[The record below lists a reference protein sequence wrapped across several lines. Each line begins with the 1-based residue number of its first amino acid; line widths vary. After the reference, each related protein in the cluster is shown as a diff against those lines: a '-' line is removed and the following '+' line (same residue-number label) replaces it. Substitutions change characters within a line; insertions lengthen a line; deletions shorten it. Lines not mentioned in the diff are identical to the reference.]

1 VEAAEIEARAAPSAP
16 LVPPDEET
24 AERMTGR

>member
-1 VEAAEIEARAAPSAP
+1 MEAQAKPGAI

-24 AERMTGR
+24 AERMTGH